1 MIIYQKPEDNFKT
14 IKNEMI
20 KKIEKMTGLHDMEK
34 NNYNFYTNNNNRIEF
49 YIYKGILSQDRMLP
63 DKLIKDDD
71 TIASVFKETSGAYN
85 LLISFIEIH

>member
-1 MIIYQKPEDNFKT
+1 MLIFDI
-14 IKNEMI
+14 
-20 KKIEKMTGLHDMEK
+20 

-85 LLISFIEIH
+85 LLISFIEIHWDIYIIIRWYYKYII